1 MGGRAFVTG
10 QLWVKKLV
18 SIALYHRDEVETTK
32 SRTAHQARFRRDLVT
47 FRMCVLIV
55 GVKIDPR
62 GEVLKGQRVFI
73 NEASKRLSPTVMK
86 TAKSSMKVPFLTLF
100 TRFVLLLISLVTV
113 GALYAQQ
120 PTPSPTP
127 PAADQD
133 PDSVRIPINRVRL
146 PITVLDKKGNFVPGL
161 TKSDFFIFED
171 RVPHQVETFSDDIGT
186 TSPLYL
192 AVLMDTSPSTAGKLK
207 FEQESAMNFIQSV
220 VRPRKDRVL
229 FATFDHEIKLRQ
241 DFTDKLD
248 LLDRAVFGVKK
259 TGDQTALFDAVW
271 QFCDEKLRSVAG
283 RRVLVVITDG
293 DDTYSRANIRD
304 AIDIAQRTETTI
316 FAISTKAGFLATV
329 PGVEAGQ
336 VKDKGDKD
344 LVKLAEE
351 TGGTAFFTGDMLSLE
366 RSFTKISKELRAQY
380 LVTYKPINDRY
391 DGSFRKVDVKLSEPY
406 KDLKIRTKHG
416 YKAIADSVRP

>member
-1 MGGRAFVTG
+1 MKASS
-10 QLWVKKLV
+10 LNLV
-18 SIALYHRDEVETTK
+18 SRSL
-32 SRTAHQARFRRDLVT
+32 L
-47 FRMCVLIV
+47 L
-55 GVKIDPR
+55 
-62 GEVLKGQRVFI
+62 L
-73 NEASKRLSPTVMK
+73 
-86 TAKSSMKVPFLTLF
+86 
-100 TRFVLLLISLVTV
+100 VLLASVV
-113 GALYAQQ
+113 ALNAQQ
-120 PTPSPTP
+120 PRPSPTP
-127 PAADQD
+127 ATDQD
-133 PDSVRIPINRVRL
+133 PDNIRIPINRVRL
-146 PITVLDKKGNFVPGL
+146 PITVVDKKGNFVPGL
-161 TKSDFFIFED
+161 TKEDFFVFED
-171 RVPHQVETFSDDIGT
+171 KVPHQIETFSDDIGT

-207 FEQESAMNFIQSV
+207 FEQESAMNFIQTV
-220 VRPRKDRVL
+220 IRPRKDRVL

-259 TGDQTALFDAVW
+259 TGDQTALFDAIW
-271 QFCDEKLRSVAG
+271 QFCDEKLRTVAG
-283 RRVLVVITDG
+283 RRILVVITDG

-344 LVKLAEE
+344 LVRLAEE

-380 LVTYKPINDRY
+380 LLTYKPQNDRY
-391 DGSFRKVDVKLSEPY
+391 DGSFRKVDVKLAENF